1 MFKKKYFYLF
11 FLLAGFHQTKAQG
24 LYFPPL
30 NENAWSTSA
39 AADLGWCTD
48 KIDSLYNFLDGTN
61 TKGFIVLKDGKIV
74 LEKYFK
80 TFTQDSFWYWASAGK
95 TMTAFMVG
103 VAQKNGLLSIN
114 DTSSKYLGI
123 GWTSLGSAQENKI
136 TIYHQLSMSTGLD
149 DAFNKDCTADTCL
162 RYKADAGT
170 RWAYHNA
177 PYTLLDKVIESA
189 SGRSFQQYYNTEIRN
204 KTGINGIWT
213 RLGNNNVLLS
223 NTRSMARFG
232 LLMLNQGK
240 WDQTGVL
247 NDTNFFTS
255 MIQSSQGLNPSYGY
269 LTWLNGKG
277 KAMFPG
283 SQIVFN
289 TDLAPNAPKD
299 MYAAM
304 GKNGQLINV
313 VPSQNLVVVRV
324 GDAPGD
330 NGEVPVTFNNDI
342 WKYLIKVIC
351 APSMGISA
359 IETLQSLTLFPNP
372 TSHEINLSGV
382 LAQHINEVSLFNLQG
397 TLIQSFEPN
406 LKLNIEGV
414 ESGIYLLKVSTQN
427 GIGFVKLVKE

>member
-1 MFKKKYFYLF
+1 MMKKYL
-11 FLLAGFHQTKAQG
+11 FLLCLWCQYQGLVAQA

-30 NENAWSTSA
+30 VGSTWSTTA

-95 TMTAFMVG
+95 TMTALMVG
-103 VAQKNGLLSIN
+103 VAQQKGLLKLS
-114 DTSSKYLGI
+114 DTSSKYLGS
-123 GWTSLGSAQENKI
+123 GWTSLGSAQEDKI
-136 TIYHQLSMSTGLD
+136 SIYHQLSMTSGLD
-149 DAFNKDCTADTCL
+149 DGLDKDCTADSCL
-162 RYKADAGT
+162 LFKAEAGT

-223 NTRSMARFG
+223 NPRSMARFG

-247 NDTNFFTS
+247 NDTQYFNA
-255 MIQSSQGLNPSYGY
+255 MVNSSQNLNLSYGY

-342 WKYLIKVIC
+342 WKYLNKVIC
-351 APSMGISA
+351 APSTGISV
-359 IETLQSLTLFPNP
+359 IETLQNLKLYPNP
-372 TSHEINLSGV
+372 TSFEINLNGV
-382 LAQHINEVSLFNLQG
+382 LAHELSEVSLYNLQG
-397 TLIQSFEPN
+397 GLIQSFEPN
-406 LKLNIEGV
+406 LKLSVAGIP
-414 ESGIYLLKVSTQN
+414 SGIYLLKISTQN
-427 GIGFVKLVKE
+427 SIGFVKLVKE

>member
-1 MFKKKYFYLF
+1 
-11 FLLAGFHQTKAQG
+11 
-24 LYFPPL
+24 
-30 NENAWSTSA
+30 
-39 AADLGWCTD
+39 
-48 KIDSLYNFLDGTN
+48 
-61 TKGFIVLKDGKIV
+61 
-74 LEKYFK
+74 
-80 TFTQDSFWYWASAGK
+80 
-95 TMTAFMVG
+95 
-103 VAQKNGLLSIN
+103 
-114 DTSSKYLGI
+114 
-123 GWTSLGSAQENKI
+123 QEDKI
-136 TIYHQLSMSTGLD
+136 TIYHQLSMSSGLD
-149 DAFNKDCTADTCL
+149 ETFNADCTNDTCL
-162 RYKADAGT
+162 QYKADAGT

-189 SGRSFQQYYNTEIRN
+189 SGRSFQQYFNAEIRN

-232 LLMLNQGK
+232 LLLLNQGK
-240 WDQTGVL
+240 WEQTGVL
-247 NDTNFFTS
+247 NDTQYFNA
-255 MIQSSQGLNPSYGY
+255 MVNSSQNLNLSYGY

-342 WKYLIKVIC
+342 WKYLNKVIC
-351 APSMGISA
+351 APSTGITSV
-359 IETLQSLTLFPNP
+359 ETIIKLQLYPNP
-372 TSHEINLSGV
+372 TNHEINLSGV
-382 LAQHINEVSLFNLQG
+382 LAHELKEVTLFNLQG
-397 TLIQSFEPN
+397 KLIQSFEPN

-427 GIGFVKLVKE
+427 GFGFVKLVKE

>member
-1 MFKKKYFYLF
+1 MNKKLLILIFLF
-11 FLLAGFHQTKAQG
+11 AANLVRAQQ

-30 NENAWSTSA
+30 VGSTWNSTA

-48 KIDSLYNFLDGTN
+48 KIDSLYDFLESKN
-61 TKGFIVLKDGKIV
+61 TKGFIVLKDGKMV
-74 LEKYFK
+74 LEKYFG

-95 TMTAFMVG
+95 TMTALMVG
-103 VAQKNGLLSIN
+103 VAKKNGLLKLS
-114 DTSSKYLGI
+114 DTSSKYLGK
-123 GWTSLGSAQENKI
+123 GWTSLVSAQEDKI
-136 TIYHQLSMSTGLD
+136 TIYHQLSMSSGLD
-149 DAFNKDCTADTCL
+149 ETFNADCTNDTCL

-189 SGRSFQQYYNTEIRN
+189 SGRSFQQYFNAEIRN

-232 LLMLNQGK
+232 LLLLNQGK
-240 WDQTGVL
+240 WEQTGVL
-247 NDTNFFTS
+247 NDTQYFNA
-255 MIQSSQGLNPSYGY
+255 MVNSSQNLNLSYGY

-342 WKYLIKVIC
+342 WKYLNKVIC
-351 APSMGISA
+351 APSTGMEA
-359 IETLQSLTLFPNP
+359 IETLQNLKLYPNP

-382 LAQHINEVSLFNLQG
+382 LAHELKEVTLFNLQG
-397 TLIQSFEPN
+397 KLIQSFEPN